1 MPVLFKIKR
10 RPCKMAFFLCM
21 RILLS
26 PDKMDCAPL
35 VPLTVYWQGEN
46 LRRGLSCKRGRRK
59 YDICVGH
66 KDEVQKQNREEE
78 NEKLNILI

>member
-1 MPVLFKIKR
+1 MKHADANGATDDS
-10 RPCKMAFFLCM
+10 MA
-21 RILLS
+21 
-26 PDKMDCAPL
+26 
-35 VPLTVYWQGEN
+35 GEN

-59 YDICVGH
+59 YDICVGN

>member
-1 MPVLFKIKR
+1 MKHADANGATDDL
-10 RPCKMAFFLCM
+10 MAGGEFTEGSFL
-21 RILLS
+21 
-26 PDKMDCAPL
+26 
-35 VPLTVYWQGEN
+35 QG
-46 LRRGLSCKRGRRK
+46 GRRK